1 VQVLRLTP
9 GVYYSYESFLNAFI
23 NTLRVVFS
31 LCKIILIHPKDI
43 LSMRNKIILA
53 MAAAGMMYGASVFAA
68 DTTPT
73 TAGPFGSGKI
83 LFTGTIT
90 NSPCNIA
97 PGDDA
102 ITVPFGQISYRK
114 LNTADATTESKPF
127 TIHLQNCAFDPNETT
142 IAGSAG
148 KMSKVTVSFSGTA
161 DTSGKAYVST
171 GRAQHVGV
179 QLLKSDNTTII
190 EPNTPM
196 PDTDAQQLQAGNN
209 ELNFFA
215 RLIALDNGVT
225 SGDVN
230 ASVTYTL
237 KYL

>member
-1 VQVLRLTP
+1 
-9 GVYYSYESFLNAFI
+9 
-23 NTLRVVFS
+23 
-31 LCKIILIHPKDI
+31 
-43 LSMRNKIILA
+43 MRNKIILA

-68 DTTPT
+68 GTPPT
-73 TAGPFGSGKI
+73 TGPFGSGKI
-83 LFTGTIT
+83 TFTGTIT
-90 NSPCNIA
+90 NSPCDIA

-114 LNTADATTESKPF
+114 LNAADATTDSKPF
-127 TIHLQNCAFDPNETT
+127 TIHLQNCAFDPNSPDVT
-142 IAGSAG
+142 GSAG

-171 GRAQHVGV
+171 GSAQHIGV
-179 QLLKSDNTTII
+179 QLLKSDNSSLII
-190 EPNTPM
+190 PNTPM
-196 PDTDAQQLQAGNN
+196 PDGEAQQLQAGNN

-215 RLIALDNGVT
+215 RLIALTGAAT
-225 SGDVN
+225 PGDVN

>member
-1 VQVLRLTP
+1 
-9 GVYYSYESFLNAFI
+9 
-23 NTLRVVFS
+23 
-31 LCKIILIHPKDI
+31 
-43 LSMRNKIILA
+43 MRNKIILA
-53 MAAAGMMYGASVFAA
+53 MAAAGMMYGASVFAS
-68 DTTPT
+68 DTTP

-90 NSPCNIA
+90 NSPCDIA

-114 LNTADATTESKPF
+114 LNTANATTDSKPF

-171 GRAQHVGV
+171 GSAQHVGV
-179 QLLKSDNTTII
+179 QLLKGDNTSLIT
-190 EPNTPM
+190 PNTPM
-196 PDTDAQQLQAGNN
+196 PDGDAQQLQAGNN

-215 RLIALDNGVT
+215 RLIALTDAAT
-225 SGDVN
+225 PGDVN

>member
-1 VQVLRLTP
+1 
-9 GVYYSYESFLNAFI
+9 
-23 NTLRVVFS
+23 
-31 LCKIILIHPKDI
+31 
-43 LSMRNKIILA
+43 MRNKIILA

-68 DTTPT
+68 DTTST
-73 TAGPFGSGKI
+73 VGPFGSGKI

-90 NSPCNIA
+90 NSPCDIA

-114 LNTADATTESKPF
+114 LNTANATTDSKPF

-171 GRAQHVGV
+171 GSAQHVGV
-179 QLLKSDNTTII
+179 QLLKGDNTSLIT
-190 EPNTPM
+190 PNTPM
-196 PDTDAQQLQAGNN
+196 PDGDAQQLQAGNN

-215 RLIALDNGVT
+215 RLIALTDAAT
-225 SGDVN
+225 PGDVN

>member
-1 VQVLRLTP
+1 
-9 GVYYSYESFLNAFI
+9 
-23 NTLRVVFS
+23 
-31 LCKIILIHPKDI
+31 
-43 LSMRNKIILA
+43 MRNKIILA
-53 MAAAGMMYGASVFAA
+53 MAAAGMMYGASVYAV
-68 DTTPT
+68 DPP

-83 LFTGTIT
+83 TFTGTIT
-90 NSPCNIA
+90 NSPCDIA

-114 LNTADATTESKPF
+114 LNTADATTDSKPF

-171 GRAQHVGV
+171 GKAQHVGV

-215 RLIALDNGVT
+215 RLIALTDAAT
-225 SGDVN
+225 PGDVN

>member
-1 VQVLRLTP
+1 
-9 GVYYSYESFLNAFI
+9 
-23 NTLRVVFS
+23 
-31 LCKIILIHPKDI
+31 
-43 LSMRNKIILA
+43 MRNKIILA

-68 DTTPT
+68 DTTTP

-90 NSPCNIA
+90 NSPCDIA

-114 LNTADATTESKPF
+114 LNTANATTDSKPF

-171 GRAQHVGV
+171 GSAQHVGV
-179 QLLKSDNTTII
+179 QLLKGDNTSLIT
-190 EPNTPM
+190 PNTPM
-196 PDTDAQQLQAGNN
+196 PDGDAQQLQAGNN

-215 RLIALDNGVT
+215 RLIALTDAAT
-225 SGDVN
+225 PGDVN

>member
-1 VQVLRLTP
+1 
-9 GVYYSYESFLNAFI
+9 
-23 NTLRVVFS
+23 
-31 LCKIILIHPKDI
+31 
-43 LSMRNKIILA
+43 MRNKIILA

-68 DTTPT
+68 DTTL
-73 TAGPFGSGKI
+73 TAGSFGSGKI
-83 LFTGTIT
+83 LYTGTIT
-90 NSPCNIA
+90 NSPCDIA

-114 LNTADATTESKPF
+114 LNTADATTDSKPF

-196 PDTDAQQLQAGNN
+196 PDTDAQQLQVGNN

-215 RLIALDNGVT
+215 RLIALTDAAT
-225 SGDVN
+225 PGDVN

>member
-1 VQVLRLTP
+1 
-9 GVYYSYESFLNAFI
+9 
-23 NTLRVVFS
+23 
-31 LCKIILIHPKDI
+31 
-43 LSMRNKIILA
+43 MRNKIILA

-73 TAGPFGSGKI
+73 AGPFGSGKI

-90 NSPCNIA
+90 NSPCDIA

-127 TIHLQNCAFDPNETT
+127 TIHLQNCAFDPNTPDT
-142 IAGSAG
+142 AGSAG
-148 KMSKVTVSFSGTA
+148 KMSKVTVSFSGAANTSKKA
-161 DTSGKAYVST
+161 YTTSGI
-171 GRAQHVGV
+171 AQHVGV
-179 QLLKSDNTTII
+179 QLLKSDNATII
-190 EPNTPM
+190 DPNTPM
-196 PDTDAQQLQAGNN
+196 PDGDAQQLQAGNN

-225 SGDVN
+225 PGDFN

>member
-1 VQVLRLTP
+1 AVDP
-9 GVYYSYESFLNAFI
+9 
-23 NTLRVVFS
+23 
-31 LCKIILIHPKDI
+31 P
-43 LSMRNKIILA
+43 
-53 MAAAGMMYGASVFAA
+53 
-68 DTTPT
+68 

-83 LFTGTIT
+83 TFTGTIT
-90 NSPCNIA
+90 NSPCDIA

-127 TIHLQNCAFDPNETT
+127 TIHLQNCAFDPNTPDT
-142 IAGSAG
+142 AGSAG
-148 KMSKVTVSFSGTA
+148 KMSKVTVSFSGAANTSKKA
-161 DTSGKAYVST
+161 YTTSGI
-171 GRAQHVGV
+171 AQHVGV
-179 QLLKSDNTTII
+179 QLLKSDNATII
-190 EPNTPM
+190 DPNTPM
-196 PDTDAQQLQAGNN
+196 PDGDAQQLQAGNN

-225 SGDVN
+225 PGDFN

>member
-1 VQVLRLTP
+1 MLRLTP

-73 TAGPFGSGKI
+73 AGPFGSGKI

-90 NSPCNIA
+90 NSPCDIA

-114 LNTADATTESKPF
+114 LNTANATTDSKPF

-215 RLIALDNGVT
+215 RLIALTDAAT
-225 SGDVN
+225 PGDVN

>member
-1 VQVLRLTP
+1 
-9 GVYYSYESFLNAFI
+9 
-23 NTLRVVFS
+23 
-31 LCKIILIHPKDI
+31 
-43 LSMRNKIILA
+43 MRNKIILA

-68 DTTPT
+68 DTTS

-90 NSPCNIA
+90 NSPCDIA

-114 LNTADATTESKPF
+114 LNTANATTDSKPF

-171 GRAQHVGV
+171 GSAQHVGV
-179 QLLKSDNTTII
+179 QLLKGDNTSLIT
-190 EPNTPM
+190 PNTPM
-196 PDTDAQQLQAGNN
+196 PDGDAQQLQAGNN

-215 RLIALDNGVT
+215 RLIALTDAAT
-225 SGDVN
+225 PGDVN
-230 ASVTYTL
+230 ASITYTL

>member
-1 VQVLRLTP
+1 
-9 GVYYSYESFLNAFI
+9 
-23 NTLRVVFS
+23 
-31 LCKIILIHPKDI
+31 
-43 LSMRNKIILA
+43 MRNKIILA

-73 TAGPFGSGKI
+73 AGPFGSGKI
-83 LFTGTIT
+83 IFTGTIT
-90 NSPCNIA
+90 NSPCDIA

-114 LNTADATTESKPF
+114 LNTADATTDSKPF
-127 TIHLQNCAFDPNETT
+127 TIHLQNCAFDPDDATSNPNKV
-142 IAGSAG
+142 G
-148 KMSKVTVSFSGTA
+148 KMSKVTVSFSGGSNVAKKAYT
-161 DTSGKAYVST
+161 TSGS
-171 GRAQHVGV
+171 AQHVGV
-179 QLLKSDNTTII
+179 QLLKSDNSTII

-196 PDTDAQQLQAGNN
+196 PDADAQQLQAGNN
-209 ELNFFA
+209 ELNFYA

-225 SGDVN
+225 PGDFT

>member
-1 VQVLRLTP
+1 
-9 GVYYSYESFLNAFI
+9 
-23 NTLRVVFS
+23 
-31 LCKIILIHPKDI
+31 
-43 LSMRNKIILA
+43 MRNKIILA

-68 DTTPT
+68 DATP

-83 LFTGTIT
+83 IFTGTIT
-90 NSPCNIA
+90 NSPCDIA

-114 LNTADATTESKPF
+114 LNAADATTESKPF
-127 TIHLQNCAFDPNETT
+127 TIHLQNCAFDPDDATSNPNKV
-142 IAGSAG
+142 G
-148 KMSKVTVSFSGTA
+148 KMSKVTVSFSGGSNVAKKAYT
-161 DTSGKAYVST
+161 TSGS
-171 GRAQHVGV
+171 AQHVGV
-179 QLLKSDNTTII
+179 QLLKSDNSTII

-196 PDTDAQQLQAGNN
+196 PDADAQQLQAGNN
-209 ELNFFA
+209 ELNFYA

-225 SGDVN
+225 PGDFT

>member
-1 VQVLRLTP
+1 
-9 GVYYSYESFLNAFI
+9 
-23 NTLRVVFS
+23 
-31 LCKIILIHPKDI
+31 
-43 LSMRNKIILA
+43 MRNKIILA
-53 MAAAGMMYGASVFAA
+53 MAAAGMMYGASVYAV
-68 DTTPT
+68 DPPT
-73 TAGPFGSGKI
+73 TGPFGSGKI

-90 NSPCNIA
+90 NSPCDIA

-127 TIHLQNCAFDPNETT
+127 TIHLQNCAFDPNTSET
-142 IAGSAG
+142 AGSAG
-148 KMSKVTVSFSGTA
+148 KMSKVTVSFSGAANTSKKA
-161 DTSGKAYVST
+161 YTTSGI
-171 GRAQHVGV
+171 AQHVGV
-179 QLLKSDNTTII
+179 QLLKSDNATII

-196 PDTDAQQLQAGNN
+196 PDGDAQQLQAGNN

-225 SGDVN
+225 SGDFT

>member
-1 VQVLRLTP
+1 
-9 GVYYSYESFLNAFI
+9 
-23 NTLRVVFS
+23 
-31 LCKIILIHPKDI
+31 
-43 LSMRNKIILA
+43 
-53 MAAAGMMYGASVFAA
+53 
-68 DTTPT
+68 
-73 TAGPFGSGKI
+73 SGKI

-90 NSPCNIA
+90 NSPCDIA

-114 LNTADATTESKPF
+114 LNTANATTDSKPF

-171 GRAQHVGV
+171 GSAQHVGV
-179 QLLKSDNTTII
+179 QLLKGDNTSLIT
-190 EPNTPM
+190 PNTPM
-196 PDTDAQQLQAGNN
+196 PDGDAQQLQAGNN

-215 RLIALDNGVT
+215 RLIALTDAAT
-225 SGDVN
+225 PGDVN

>member
-1 VQVLRLTP
+1 
-9 GVYYSYESFLNAFI
+9 
-23 NTLRVVFS
+23 
-31 LCKIILIHPKDI
+31 
-43 LSMRNKIILA
+43 MRNKIILA

-73 TAGPFGSGKI
+73 AGSFGSGKI

-90 NSPCNIA
+90 NSPCDIA

-114 LNTADATTESKPF
+114 LNTSDATTESKPF
-127 TIHLQNCAFDPNETT
+127 TIHLQNCAFDPNTPDT
-142 IAGSAG
+142 AGSAG
-148 KMSKVTVSFSGTA
+148 KMSKVTVSFSGAANTSKKA
-161 DTSGKAYVST
+161 YTTSGI
-171 GRAQHVGV
+171 AQHVGV
-179 QLLKSDNTTII
+179 QLLKSDNATII
-190 EPNTPM
+190 DPNTPM
-196 PDTDAQQLQAGNN
+196 PDGDAQQLQAGNN

-225 SGDVN
+225 PGDFT

>member
-1 VQVLRLTP
+1 
-9 GVYYSYESFLNAFI
+9 
-23 NTLRVVFS
+23 
-31 LCKIILIHPKDI
+31 
-43 LSMRNKIILA
+43 MRNKIILA

-73 TAGPFGSGKI
+73 AGPFGSGKI

-90 NSPCNIA
+90 NSPCDIA

-127 TIHLQNCAFDPNETT
+127 TIHLQNCAFDPNTPDT
-142 IAGSAG
+142 PGSAG
-148 KMSKVTVSFSGTA
+148 KMSKVTVSFSGAANTSKKA
-161 DTSGKAYVST
+161 YTTSGI
-171 GRAQHVGV
+171 AQHVGV
-179 QLLKSDNTTII
+179 QLLKSDNATII
-190 EPNTPM
+190 DPNTPM
-196 PDTDAQQLQAGNN
+196 LDGDAQQLQAGNN

-225 SGDVN
+225 PGDFN

>member
-1 VQVLRLTP
+1 MRTKSLLTI
-9 GVYYSYESFLNAFI
+9 G
-23 NTLRVVFS
+23 
-31 LCKIILIHPKDI
+31 
-43 LSMRNKIILA
+43 LA
-53 MAAAGMMYGASVFAA
+53 IAGMMYGASVFAA
-68 DTTPT
+68 GTTP

-83 LFTGTIT
+83 TFTGTIT
-90 NSPCNIA
+90 NSPCDVA

-114 LNTADATTESKPF
+114 LNTADATTNSKPF

-161 DTSGKAYVST
+161 DTSGKAYIST
-171 GRAQHVGV
+171 GSAQHVGV
-179 QLLKSDNTTII
+179 QLLKNDNSTII

-196 PDTDAQQLQAGNN
+196 PDTDAQQLKAGNN

-215 RLIALDNGVT
+215 RLIALGTDVT
-225 SGDVN
+225 PGDVD
-230 ASVTYTL
+230 ASITYTL

>member
-1 VQVLRLTP
+1 
-9 GVYYSYESFLNAFI
+9 
-23 NTLRVVFS
+23 
-31 LCKIILIHPKDI
+31 
-43 LSMRNKIILA
+43 MRNKIILA

-73 TAGPFGSGKI
+73 AGPFGSGKI

-90 NSPCNIA
+90 NSPYDIA

-114 LNTADATTESKPF
+114 LNTSDATTESKPF
-127 TIHLQNCAFDPNETT
+127 TIHLQNCAFDPNTPDT
-142 IAGSAG
+142 AGSAG
-148 KMSKVTVSFSGTA
+148 KMSKVTVSFSGAANTSKKA
-161 DTSGKAYVST
+161 YTTSGI
-171 GRAQHVGV
+171 AQHVGV
-179 QLLKSDNTTII
+179 QLLKSDNATII
-190 EPNTPM
+190 DPNTPM
-196 PDTDAQQLQAGNN
+196 PDGDAQQLQAGNN

-225 SGDVN
+225 PGDFN